1 MSEPTPSP
9 EPAASQPGS
18 TRTGPGRVLIA
29 VYALF
34 ALAASARAGVQ
45 IATKF
50 SNAPV
55 AYLLSA
61 FAGMV
66 YILATV
72 TLAIGSPTARR
83 IAIVSCS
90 VEFAGVLAVGTWSL
104 ADPATFPD
112 ATVWSGYGSGY
123 GFVPLVLP
131 VFGLLWLRR
140 WTGRARTRP
149 TITTSAGDAG
159 EAAGGGVDRGESG
172 GPGQGAADVVAGG
185 SDAQSRRSGCLHSE
199 TTLPPGVTL
208 VRAATIRPA
217 GPG

>member
-1 MSEPTPSP
+1 M
-9 EPAASQPGS
+9 
-18 TRTGPGRVLIA
+18 LIA
-29 VYALF
+29 IYALF

-61 FAGMV
+61 FAGVV

-72 TLAIGSPTARR
+72 TLAIGTPTARR

-140 WTGRARTRP
+140 WTGWARTRP
-149 TITTSAGDAG
+149 TIAMPAGD
-159 EAAGGGVDRGESG
+159 
-172 GPGQGAADVVAGG
+172 AADVVAGG
-185 SDAQSRRSGCLHSE
+185 SERSE
-199 TTLPPGVTL
+199 
-208 VRAATIRPA
+208 
-217 GPG
+217 

>member
-1 MSEPTPSP
+1 MSEPAAPP
-9 EPAASQPGS
+9 EAEAAQADS
-18 TRTGPGRVLIA
+18 TRTGPGRLLVAI
-29 VYALF
+29 YALF

-50 SNAPV
+50 HDAPV

-61 FAGMV
+61 FAGVV

-72 TLAIGSPTARR
+72 TLANGSPTARR
-83 IAIVSCS
+83 IAVLSC
-90 VEFAGVLAVGTWSL
+90 GVLAVGTWSM

-140 WTGRARTRP
+140 LSKRA
-149 TITTSAGDAG
+149 
-159 EAAGGGVDRGESG
+159 
-172 GPGQGAADVVAGG
+172 
-185 SDAQSRRSGCLHSE
+185 
-199 TTLPPGVTL
+199 
-208 VRAATIRPA
+208 
-217 GPG
+217 

>member
-1 MSEPTPSP
+1 MASP
-9 EPAASQPGS
+9 EPASSPPDS
-18 TRTGPGRVLIA
+18 TRTGPGRLLIA

-34 ALAASARAGVQ
+34 ALAATARAGVQ

-50 SNAPV
+50 HEAPV

-61 FAGMV
+61 FAGLV

-72 TLAIGSPTARR
+72 TLANGSPLARR
-83 IAIVSCS
+83 IAVVSCS
-90 VEFAGVLAVGTWSL
+90 VELVGVLAVGTWSL

-140 WTGRARTRP
+140 LSKRA
-149 TITTSAGDAG
+149 
-159 EAAGGGVDRGESG
+159 
-172 GPGQGAADVVAGG
+172 
-185 SDAQSRRSGCLHSE
+185 
-199 TTLPPGVTL
+199 
-208 VRAATIRPA
+208 
-217 GPG
+217 